1 MSTFQRIIGW
11 LTENPND
18 PRGPRSASA
27 SYFKYLHGLEAD
39 DGTFAFGGMM
49 HELKDVG
56 SNTLFLGQI
65 GSGKSLNGDTAV
77 HSGVCPDDG
86 IFRHRLLALD
96 VKQSLYPTLCG
107 WGLSSD
113 QIVVT
118 DPRDARSRPIDF
130 ASDIVDDE
138 EVVAFAS
145 ILLPEEAAST
155 GGSRF
160 FENAALS
167 LTVNL
172 IRAFRAAGARW
183 TLNDLVEVMQDES
196 MLRRALKTTTAGA
209 AAERIFFRN
218 AKVAADTI
226 TTIYTKLV
234 LPYGALAPLMARS
247 KNEPFSVR
255 KWARSKYPQ
264 AVLLHV
270 DEFCRNTVGRLL
282 QATFRSASMELS
294 SQRASSLPGPTWV
307 WLDEL
312 REVGAE
318 LDGLRSM
325 LLLSRDRDVHVV
337 AGFQS
342 KAGAD
347 ACFGK
352 ESADE
357 LVAQF
362 GNVGILRMTG
372 SDASWASEM
381 LGRYEDERDEIS
393 IGYGPQGQTSTRSK
407 RLMERASVM
416 PSEFA
421 QMAKPTREDG
431 CDGVFC
437 MPGASPWRGPIPGEF
452 YDLHR
457 PQPTQDAGFMPRP
470 PGEERPLPLTP
481 KDLERLGIPPEEE
494 RGTPDGDGGPPPPIT
509 FRVSR

>member
-1 MSTFQRIIGW
+1 MSTFKRILNWI
-11 LTENPND
+11 TENPND
-18 PRGPRSASA
+18 PRGPRFASA
-27 SYFKYLHGLEAD
+27 RYHKYLKTLTSE
-39 DGTFAFGGMM
+39 DGSFAFGGLM
-49 HELKDVG
+49 HELDDIG

-65 GSGKSLNGDTAV
+65 GSGKSLNGDAAV
-77 HSGVCPDDG
+77 HSGVCPNG
-86 IFRHRLLALD
+86 SGFQHRLLALD
-96 VKQSLYPTLCG
+96 VKQTIYPTLRG
-107 WGLSSD
+107 WGLSPE
-113 QIVVT
+113 QIIVT

-130 ASDIVDDE
+130 ASDIVGNE
-138 EVVAFAS
+138 EVVAFAA
-145 ILLPEEAAST
+145 ILLPEEAAAAGASH
-155 GGSRF
+155 F
-160 FENAALS
+160 FDNAALS

-172 IRAFRAAGARW
+172 IRAFRSAGADW
-183 TLNDLVEVMQDES
+183 TLNDLIEVMQDES
-196 MLRRALKTTTAGA
+196 LLRRALRTTTAGA

-218 AKVAADTI
+218 ERVAADTI

-255 KWARSKYPQ
+255 KWARSQYPQ

-270 DEFCRNTVGRLL
+270 DDFCRNTVGRLV

-294 SQRASSLPGPTWV
+294 SQRASHLPGPTWV

-318 LDGLRSM
+318 LDGLRSL

-347 ACFGK
+347 SCFGK
-352 ESADE
+352 DSADE
-357 LVAQF
+357 LIAQF

-381 LGRYEDERDEIS
+381 LGKFEEKHTDIS
-393 IGYGPQGQTSTRSK
+393 IGYGPQGQTRSESQ
-407 RLMERASVM
+407 RLMERISVM

-421 QMAKPTREDG
+421 QMPKPNREIG

-437 MPGASPWRGPIPGEF
+437 VPGAPPWRGPIPGEF
-452 YDLHR
+452 YDQHR
-457 PQPTQDAGFMPRP
+457 PSPTKDAGFVPRP
-470 PGEERPLPLTP
+470 PDEERPLPLTHA
-481 KDLERLGIPPEEE
+481 DLLRLGIPPESKE
-494 RGTPDGDGGPPPPIT
+494 GSFGKDDDAPPPIT